1 MKLFVKYGIFLF
13 ASVIALNSYNIKA
26 DESSTTST
34 DTNVSD
40 TTETATHEIII
51 GNNANALSSLK
62 QDEKNGSTEPTITN
76 VEISGGVDP
85 SVTGTDF
92 FKDVEINLEG
102 NNLTDDNFLT
112 EEGLHWSDKTYTE
125 IIQGKEN
132 GIINDPERFGASNTP
147 STPVIAYSTNV
158 GDSGRINYIGKTLS
172 GIELDLL
179 WTVLE
184 SDKDEWASNSGYND
198 NRPKGLGFAGEQSIL
213 GATGNSIVILYNN
226 ASNLALHYQIVKHGT
241 KIEQPVVV
249 SFISTDIDAAQGV
262 QTNLANLV
270 EIIPTESNLV
280 KKDGII
286 YDATPGV
293 VGLNGSKDL
302 PKGGYLGAGF
312 ISNFDYTFYSPA
324 PERVNDSYHYPMA
337 VRYDIFGSSL
347 QANIKSRI
355 SRSIIVQYVDNHGK
369 ELKKTE
375 FYKGFD
381 DESYKVD
388 SISIKDYRLIDVK
401 KFSESWGRTRIQFA
415 YQKEFPVTLKF
426 QDENGKVLSESVKY
440 IALDGQKVTHTP
452 KEISGYRT
460 PERFEVLVNQPLT
473 KVFTYKK
480 IQQPIHQVLIN
491 KNKGK
496 ESQSQIALV
505 GHPLVPPNSASQSYD
520 TNTRVQYHSSK
531 SYVPTPTFSHYGNHL
546 GIEQYNSPGL
556 PIPKTIPKSQEKSQ
570 EKPSKNEKQKDPF
583 LVNTNMTM
591 DEKKDFLTYIKSVG
605 DEARKKYGKD
615 HDKINH
621 TIANAIARVSYE
633 KDKLQSMTNDFGES
647 SKFLTPR
654 VFTLLSDSHKYKS
667 YTIDFPHLAAPI
679 ATSYRSGILKE
690 IVKLFAGLSPY
701 NTRLSTEEILFQNN
715 SLVGDLLTTID
726 KKDFLTD
733 IDAYIL
739 KYHSEFKDMDLDQAI
754 VKYYSTDNLEEKRKD
769 YYYQALEEQSKNTTT
784 DRYMSLLLIGSVASL
799 SGLALIALKELKDIK
814 AFVGRLFEDPLG
826 TFRTDIW
833 EPLKSQTITFI
844 KQPLKFFEK
853 NLTTPIRR
861 NLVRMSN
868 NTIQTVSKIN
878 KNFIK
883 PVANFT
889 INKIA
894 KPVYNSIRTVAKP
907 IIQVVNNTV
916 VKPIGKVVYN
926 NISKPVYNRIVK
938 PVSGFVNRNI
948 IKPVY
953 NKIVKPV
960 YNRVVKP
967 IVRPIYQKVVRPIA
981 KATKRYIVRPVVNTV
996 KRLVVN
1002 PVKRLFGRRRGKRR

>member
-26 DESSTTST
+26 DENVTTST

-40 TTETATHEIII
+40 TKEPATHEIII
-51 GNNANALSSLK
+51 GNNANSLSSLK

-213 GATGNSIVILYNN
+213 GATGNSIVVLYNN

-355 SRSIIVQYVDNHGK
+355 SRSIIVQYVDNYGK

-388 SISIKDYRLIDVK
+388 SIRIKDYRLIDVK

-452 KEISGYRT
+452 KVISGYRT

-496 ESQSQIALV
+496 ESQSQLALV

-546 GIEQYNSPGL
+546 GIEQYNSPGQ
-556 PIPKTIPKSQEKSQ
+556 PIPKTIPKSQ

-621 TIANAIARVSYE
+621 TIANAIARVPYAN
-633 KDKLQSMTNDFGES
+633 DKLQSMTNDFGEAS
-647 SKFLTPR
+647 EFLTSD
-654 VFTLLSDSHKYKS
+654 VDYLLGKSHTDKS

-679 ATSYRSGILKE
+679 ATSYRSGFLKE

-754 VKYYSTDNLEEKRKD
+754 EKYYSTDNLEQKRQE
-769 YYYQALEEQSKNTTT
+769 YYSQALEEQSKNTPT

-799 SGLALIALKELKDIK
+799 SGLALIALKKLKNID
-814 AFVGRLFEDPLG
+814 AV
-826 TFRTDIW
+826 
-833 EPLKSQTITFI
+833 I

-868 NTIQTVSKIN
+868 KTIQTISKIN

-894 KPVYNSIRTVAKP
+894 KPVYNSTRTVAKP
-907 IIQVVNNTV
+907 IVQFVNNTV
-916 VKPIGKVVYN
+916 VKPVGKVVYN

-981 KATKRYIVRPVVNTV
+981 KATKRYIVRPVVNAV
-996 KRLVVN
+996 KRFVVN

>member
-286 YDATPGV
+286 YDTTPGV

-324 PERVNDSYHYPMA
+324 PERVNDSYSYPMA

-452 KEISGYRT
+452 KVISGYRT

-496 ESQSQIALV
+496 ESQSPIALV

-520 TNTRVQYHSSK
+520 TRVQYHSSK

-556 PIPKTIPKSQEKSQ
+556 PIPKTIPKRQEKSQ
-570 EKPSKNEKQKDPF
+570 EKPSKNEKEKDPF
-583 LVNTNMTM
+583 LVNTNMTK

-621 TIANAIARVSYE
+621 TIANAIARVPYAN
-633 KDKLQSMTNDFGES
+633 DKLQSMTNDFGES

-679 ATSYRSGILKE
+679 ATSYRSGFLKE

-754 VKYYSTDNLEEKRKD
+754 EKYYSTDNLEQKRQE
-769 YYYQALEEQSKNTTT
+769 YYSQALEEQSKNTPT

-799 SGLALIALKELKDIK
+799 SGIALIALKKLKNID
-814 AFVGRLFEDPLG
+814 AV
-826 TFRTDIW
+826 
-833 EPLKSQTITFI
+833 I

-853 NLTTPIRR
+853 NLITPIRR

-894 KPVYNSIRTVAKP
+894 KPVYNSIRIVAKP
-907 IIQVVNNTV
+907 IVQFVNNTV
-916 VKPIGKVVYN
+916 VKPVGKVVYN

-996 KRLVVN
+996 KRFVVN

>member
-26 DESSTTST
+26 DESSTPST

-286 YDATPGV
+286 YDTTPGV

-324 PERVNDSYHYPMA
+324 PERVNDSYSYPMA

-388 SISIKDYRLIDVK
+388 SIRIKDYRLIDVK

-452 KEISGYRT
+452 KVISGYRT

-556 PIPKTIPKSQEKSQ
+556 PIPKTIPKSQEK
-570 EKPSKNEKQKDPF
+570 PSKNEKQKDPF
-583 LVNTNMTM
+583 LVNTNMTK

-621 TIANAIARVSYE
+621 TIANAIARVSYG
-633 KDKLQSMTNDFGES
+633 KDKLQSMTNDFGEA
-647 SKFLTPR
+647 SKFLNNQ
-654 VFTLLSDSHKYKS
+654 VSTLLENSHRYES

-679 ATSYRSGILKE
+679 ATSYRSGFLKE

-754 VKYYSTDNLEEKRKD
+754 EKYYSTDNLEQKRQE
-769 YYYQALEEQSKNTTT
+769 YYSQALEEQSKNTPT

-799 SGLALIALKELKDIK
+799 SGIALIALKKLKNID
-814 AFVGRLFEDPLG
+814 AV
-826 TFRTDIW
+826 
-833 EPLKSQTITFI
+833 I

-907 IIQVVNNTV
+907 IVQVVNNTV
-916 VKPIGKVVYN
+916 VKPVGKVVYN

-948 IKPVY
+948 IKPVN

-996 KRLVVN
+996 KRFVVN
-1002 PVKRLFGRRRGKRR
+1002 PVKKLFGRRRGRRR

>member
-40 TTETATHEIII
+40 TKEPATHEIII
-51 GNNANALSSLK
+51 GNNANSLSSLK

-286 YDATPGV
+286 YDTTPGV

-324 PERVNDSYHYPMA
+324 PERVNDSYSYPMA

-388 SISIKDYRLIDVK
+388 SIRIKDYRLIDVK

-452 KEISGYRT
+452 KVISGYRT

-496 ESQSQIALV
+496 ESQSQLALV

-546 GIEQYNSPGL
+546 GIEQYNSPGI
-556 PIPKTIPKSQEKSQ
+556 PIPKTTPKSQEKSQ

-583 LVNTNMTM
+583 LVNTNMTK

-621 TIANAIARVSYE
+621 TIANAIARVPYAD
-633 KDKLQSMTNDFGES
+633 DKLQSMTNDFGEAS
-647 SKFLTPR
+647 NGLSKE
-654 VFTLLSDSHKYKS
+654 VIDLLSRLHKNENYP
-667 YTIDFPHLAAPI
+667 IDFPHLAAPI
-679 ATSYRSGILKE
+679 ATSYRSGFLKE

-754 VKYYSTDNLEEKRKD
+754 EKYYNTDNLEQKRQE
-769 YYYQALEEQSKNTTT
+769 YYSQALEEQSKNIPT
-784 DRYMSLLLIGSVASL
+784 DSYKSLLLIGSIASL
-799 SGLALIALKELKDIK
+799 SGIALIALRKLKK
-814 AFVGRLFEDPLG
+814 
-826 TFRTDIW
+826 W
-833 EPLKSQTITFI
+833 EPLKSQAITFI

-853 NLTTPIRR
+853 NLTAPIRR
-861 NLVRMSN
+861 NLVRLSN

-894 KPVYNSIRTVAKP
+894 KPVYNSIRTVTKP
-907 IIQVVNNTV
+907 IVQFVNNTV
-916 VKPIGKVVYN
+916 VKPVGKVVYN

-960 YNRVVKP
+960 YNRVVRP

-996 KRLVVN
+996 KRFVVN
-1002 PVKRLFGRRRGKRR
+1002 PVKKLFGRRRGRRR

>member
-1 MKLFVKYGIFLF
+1 M
-13 ASVIALNSYNIKA
+13 
-26 DESSTTST
+26 
-34 DTNVSD
+34 
-40 TTETATHEIII
+40 
-51 GNNANALSSLK
+51 
-62 QDEKNGSTEPTITN
+62 
-76 VEISGGVDP
+76 
-85 SVTGTDF
+85 
-92 FKDVEINLEG
+92 
-102 NNLTDDNFLT
+102 
-112 EEGLHWSDKTYTE
+112 
-125 IIQGKEN
+125 
-132 GIINDPERFGASNTP
+132 
-147 STPVIAYSTNV
+147 
-158 GDSGRINYIGKTLS
+158 
-172 GIELDLL
+172 
-179 WTVLE
+179 
-184 SDKDEWASNSGYND
+184 
-198 NRPKGLGFAGEQSIL
+198 

-286 YDATPGV
+286 YDTTPGV

-324 PERVNDSYHYPMA
+324 PERINDSYHYPMA

-388 SISIKDYRLIDVK
+388 SIRIKDYRLIDVK

-452 KEISGYRT
+452 KVISGYRT

-473 KVFTYKK
+473 KIFTYKK

-496 ESQSQIALV
+496 EPQSHIALV
-505 GHPLVPPNSASQSYD
+505 GHTLVPPNSSSQSYD
-520 TNTRVQYHSSK
+520 TRVQYHSSK

-556 PIPKTIPKSQEKSQ
+556 PIPKTIPKSQKKSQ

-621 TIANAIARVSYE
+621 TIANAIARVPYAN
-633 KDKLQSMTNDFGES
+633 DKLQSMTNDFGEAS
-647 SKFLTPR
+647 EFLTSD
-654 VFTLLSDSHKYKS
+654 VDYLLGKSHTDKS

-679 ATSYRSGILKE
+679 ATSYRSGFLKE

-754 VKYYSTDNLEEKRKD
+754 EKYYSTDNLEQKRQE
-769 YYYQALEEQSKNTTT
+769 YYSQALEEQSKNTPT

-799 SGLALIALKELKDIK
+799 SGIALIALKKLKNID
-814 AFVGRLFEDPLG
+814 AV
-826 TFRTDIW
+826 
-833 EPLKSQTITFI
+833 I

-868 NTIQTVSKIN
+868 DTIQTVSKIN

-894 KPVYNSIRTVAKP
+894 KPVYNSTRTVAKP
-907 IIQVVNNTV
+907 IVQFVNNTV
-916 VKPIGKVVYN
+916 VKPVGKVVYN

-981 KATKRYIVRPVVNTV
+981 KATKRYIARPVVNAV
-996 KRLVVN
+996 KRFVVN

>member
-1 MKLFVKYGIFLF
+1 VKLFVKYGIFLF

-40 TTETATHEIII
+40 TTETATHEVII

-286 YDATPGV
+286 YDTTPGV

-388 SISIKDYRLIDVK
+388 SIRIKDYRLIDVK

-452 KEISGYRT
+452 KVISGYRT

-496 ESQSQIALV
+496 ESQSQLALV

-556 PIPKTIPKSQEKSQ
+556 PIPKTIPKRQEKSQ
-570 EKPSKNEKQKDPF
+570 EKPSKNEKEKDPF
-583 LVNTNMTM
+583 LVNTNMTK

-621 TIANAIARVSYE
+621 TIANAIARVSYAD
-633 KDKLQSMTNDFGES
+633 DKLQSMTNDFGEA
-647 SKFLTPR
+647 SKFLNNQVTS
-654 VFTLLSDSHKYKS
+654 LLKNSHEYKS

-679 ATSYRSGILKE
+679 ATSYRSGFLKE

-754 VKYYSTDNLEEKRKD
+754 EKYYSTDNLEQKRQE
-769 YYYQALEEQSKNTTT
+769 YYSQALEEQSKNTST

-799 SGLALIALKELKDIK
+799 SGIALIALKKLKNID
-814 AFVGRLFEDPLG
+814 AV
-826 TFRTDIW
+826 
-833 EPLKSQTITFI
+833 I

-907 IIQVVNNTV
+907 IVQFVNNTV
-916 VKPIGKVVYN
+916 VKPVGKVVYN

-948 IKPVY
+948 IKPVN

-996 KRLVVN
+996 KRFVVN
-1002 PVKRLFGRRRGKRR
+1002 PVKKLFGRRRGRRR

>member
-1 MKLFVKYGIFLF
+1 M
-13 ASVIALNSYNIKA
+13 
-26 DESSTTST
+26 
-34 DTNVSD
+34 
-40 TTETATHEIII
+40 
-51 GNNANALSSLK
+51 
-62 QDEKNGSTEPTITN
+62 
-76 VEISGGVDP
+76 
-85 SVTGTDF
+85 
-92 FKDVEINLEG
+92 
-102 NNLTDDNFLT
+102 
-112 EEGLHWSDKTYTE
+112 
-125 IIQGKEN
+125 
-132 GIINDPERFGASNTP
+132 
-147 STPVIAYSTNV
+147 
-158 GDSGRINYIGKTLS
+158 
-172 GIELDLL
+172 
-179 WTVLE
+179 
-184 SDKDEWASNSGYND
+184 
-198 NRPKGLGFAGEQSIL
+198 
-213 GATGNSIVILYNN
+213 
-226 ASNLALHYQIVKHGT
+226 
-241 KIEQPVVV
+241 
-249 SFISTDIDAAQGV
+249 
-262 QTNLANLV
+262 
-270 EIIPTESNLV
+270 
-280 KKDGII
+280 
-286 YDATPGV
+286 
-293 VGLNGSKDL
+293 
-302 PKGGYLGAGF
+302 
-312 ISNFDYTFYSPA
+312 TF
-324 PERVNDSYHYPMA
+324 PMA

-388 SISIKDYRLIDVK
+388 SIRIKDYRLIDVK

-556 PIPKTIPKSQEKSQ
+556 PIPKTIPKRQ
-570 EKPSKNEKQKDPF
+570 EKPSKNEKDKDPF
-583 LVNTNMTM
+583 LVNTNMSI

-605 DEARKKYGKD
+605 DEARKKYGND

-621 TIANAIARVSYE
+621 TIANAIARVSYG

-647 SKFLTPR
+647 SKFLNNQ
-654 VFTLLSDSHKYKS
+654 VAGLLERSHKYKS

-679 ATSYRSGILKE
+679 ATSYRSGFLKE

-701 NTRLSTEEILFQNN
+701 NKSGLSTEEILFQNN

-739 KYHSEFKDMDLDQAI
+739 RYHSDFKDMDLDQAI
-754 VKYYSTDNLEEKRKD
+754 EKYYSTDNLEQKRQE
-769 YYYQALEEQSKNTTT
+769 YYSQALEEQSKNTTT

-814 AFVGRLFEDPLG
+814 AFVGRLFKDPLG
-826 TFRTDIW
+826 TFRTDIR

-853 NLTTPIRR
+853 NLTAPIRR
-861 NLVRMSN
+861 NLVRLSN
-868 NTIQTVSKIN
+868 DTIQTVSKIN

-889 INKIA
+889 INKIV

-907 IIQVVNNTV
+907 IVQVVNNTV
-916 VKPIGKVVYN
+916 VKPVGKVVYN

-938 PVSGFVNRNI
+938 PVSGFVNRKV

-953 NKIVKPV
+953 NNIVKPV

-981 KATKRYIVRPVVNTV
+981 KAAKRYIVRPVVNTV
-996 KRLVVN
+996 KRFVVN

>member
-286 YDATPGV
+286 YDTTPGV

-324 PERVNDSYHYPMA
+324 PERVNDSYSYPMA

-452 KEISGYRT
+452 KVISGYRT

-496 ESQSQIALV
+496 ESQSPIALV

-520 TNTRVQYHSSK
+520 TRVQYHSSK

-556 PIPKTIPKSQEKSQ
+556 PIPKTIPKRQEKSQ
-570 EKPSKNEKQKDPF
+570 EKPSKNEKEKDPF
-583 LVNTNMTM
+583 LVNTNMTK

-621 TIANAIARVSYE
+621 TIANAIARVPYAN
-633 KDKLQSMTNDFGES
+633 DKLQSMTNDFGES

-679 ATSYRSGILKE
+679 ATSYRSGFLKE

-754 VKYYSTDNLEEKRKD
+754 EKYYSTDNLEQKRQE
-769 YYYQALEEQSKNTTT
+769 YYSQALEEQSKNTPT

-799 SGLALIALKELKDIK
+799 SGIALIALKKLKNID
-814 AFVGRLFEDPLG
+814 AV
-826 TFRTDIW
+826 
-833 EPLKSQTITFI
+833 I

-907 IIQVVNNTV
+907 IVQFVNNTV
-916 VKPIGKVVYN
+916 
-926 NISKPVYNRIVK
+926 
-938 PVSGFVNRNI
+938 
-948 IKPVY
+948 
-953 NKIVKPV
+953 VKPV

-996 KRLVVN
+996 KRFVVN

>member
-26 DESSTTST
+26 DENVTTST

-40 TTETATHEIII
+40 TKEPATHEIII
-51 GNNANALSSLK
+51 GNNANSLSSLK

-324 PERVNDSYHYPMA
+324 PERVNDSYSYPMA

-583 LVNTNMTM
+583 LVNTNMTK

-605 DEARKKYGKD
+605 DEARKKYGND

-621 TIANAIARVSYE
+621 TIANAIARVPYAN
-633 KDKLQSMTNDFGES
+633 DKLQSMTNDFGEA
-647 SKFLTPR
+647 SKFLTSD
-654 VFTLLSDSHKYKS
+654 VDYLLGKSHTDKS

-679 ATSYRSGILKE
+679 ATSYRSGFLKE

-754 VKYYSTDNLEEKRKD
+754 EKYYSTDNLEQKRQE
-769 YYYQALEEQSKNTTT
+769 YYSQALEEQSKNTPT

-799 SGLALIALKELKDIK
+799 SGIALIALKKLKNID
-814 AFVGRLFEDPLG
+814 AV
-826 TFRTDIW
+826 
-833 EPLKSQTITFI
+833 I

-868 NTIQTVSKIN
+868 NTIQTISKVN

-907 IIQVVNNTV
+907 IVQVVNNTV
-916 VKPIGKVVYN
+916 VKPVGKVVYN

-960 YNRVVKP
+960 YNRVVRP

-996 KRLVVN
+996 KRFVVN

>member
-556 PIPKTIPKSQEKSQ
+556 PIPKTIPKRQEKSQ
-570 EKPSKNEKQKDPF
+570 EKPSKNEKDKDPF
-583 LVNTNMTM
+583 LVNTNMSI

-621 TIANAIARVSYE
+621 TIANAIARVSYAD
-633 KDKLQSMTNDFGES
+633 DKLQSMTNDFGEA
-647 SKFLTPR
+647 SKFLNNQVTS
-654 VFTLLSDSHKYKS
+654 LLKNSHEYKS

-679 ATSYRSGILKE
+679 ATSYRSGFLKE
-690 IVKLFAGLSPY
+690 IVKFFAGLSPY
-701 NTRLSTEEILFQNN
+701 NKYGLSSKDILFQNN
-715 SLVGDLLTTID
+715 SLVGDILTTID
-726 KKDFLTD
+726 KKDLLTD

-739 KYHSEFKDMDLDQAI
+739 KHHSEFKDMDLDQAI
-754 VKYYSTDNLEEKRKD
+754 EKYYSTDNLEQKRKE
-769 YYYQALEEQSKNTTT
+769 YYYQALEEQSKNTPT
-784 DRYMSLLLIGSVASL
+784 DRYTGLLLIGSVASL
-799 SGLALIALKELKDIK
+799 SGLALIALKELKDIE
-814 AFVGRLFEDPLG
+814 AFVGRLFKDPLG
-826 TFRTDIW
+826 TFRTDLW
-833 EPLKSQTITFI
+833 EPLKSQAITFI

-853 NLTTPIRR
+853 NLTAPIRK
-861 NLVRMSN
+861 NLVRLSS

-878 KNFIK
+878 KNVIK

-907 IIQVVNNTV
+907 IVQVVNNTV
-916 VKPIGKVVYN
+916 
-926 NISKPVYNRIVK
+926 
-938 PVSGFVNRNI
+938 
-948 IKPVY
+948 
-953 NKIVKPV
+953 VKPV

-967 IVRPIYQKVVRPIA
+967 IVRPIYQKVVRPIVR
-981 KATKRYIVRPVVNTV
+981 ATKRYIVKPVVNTV
-996 KRLVVN
+996 KRFVVN
-1002 PVKRLFGRRRGKRR
+1002 PVKKLFGRRKGKRR

>member
-1 MKLFVKYGIFLF
+1 M
-13 ASVIALNSYNIKA
+13 NSYNIKA

-40 TTETATHEIII
+40 TKEPATHEIII
-51 GNNANALSSLK
+51 GNNANSLSSLK
-62 QDEKNGSTEPTITN
+62 EDEKNGSTEPTITN

-324 PERVNDSYHYPMA
+324 PERVNDSYSYPMA

-388 SISIKDYRLIDVK
+388 SIRIKDYRLIDVK

-452 KEISGYRT
+452 KVISGYRT

-556 PIPKTIPKSQEKSQ
+556 PIPKTIPKSQEK
-570 EKPSKNEKQKDPF
+570 PSKNEKQKDPF
-583 LVNTNMTM
+583 LVNTNMTK

-621 TIANAIARVSYE
+621 TIANAIARVPYAN
-633 KDKLQSMTNDFGES
+633 DKLQSMTNDFGEAS
-647 SKFLTPR
+647 NSLSREVSK
-654 VFTLLSDSHKYKS
+654 LLSRLHENENYP
-667 YTIDFPHLAAPI
+667 IDFPHLAAPI
-679 ATSYRSGILKE
+679 ATSYRSGFFKE
-690 IVKLFAGLSPY
+690 MVKLFAGLSPY
-701 NTRLSTEEILFQNN
+701 NTRLSSEEILFQNN
-715 SLVGDLLTTID
+715 SLMGDLLTTID

-754 VKYYSTDNLEEKRKD
+754 EKYYSTDNLEQKRQE
-769 YYYQALEEQSKNTTT
+769 YYSQALEEQSKNIPT
-784 DRYMSLLLIGSVASL
+784 DRYKSLLLIGSIASL
-799 SGLALIALKELKDIK
+799 SGLALIALRKLKN
-814 AFVGRLFEDPLG
+814 
-826 TFRTDIW
+826 W
-833 EPLKSQTITFI
+833 EPLKSQAITFI

-853 NLTTPIRR
+853 NLTAPIRR
-861 NLVRMSN
+861 NLVRLSN

-894 KPVYNSIRTVAKP
+894 KPVYNSIRTVTKP
-907 IIQVVNNTV
+907 IVQFVNNKV
-916 VKPIGKVVYN
+916 VKPVGKVVYN

-960 YNRVVKP
+960 YNRVVRP

-981 KATKRYIVRPVVNTV
+981 KATKRYIARPVVNTV
-996 KRLVVN
+996 KRFVVN

>member
-40 TTETATHEIII
+40 TTETATHEVII

-388 SISIKDYRLIDVK
+388 SIRIKDYRLIDVK
-401 KFSESWGRTRIQFA
+401 KFSESWG
-415 YQKEFPVTLKF
+415 
-426 QDENGKVLSESVKY
+426 
-440 IALDGQKVTHTP
+440 
-452 KEISGYRT
+452 
-460 PERFEVLVNQPLT
+460 
-473 KVFTYKK
+473 
-480 IQQPIHQVLIN
+480 
-491 KNKGK
+491 
-496 ESQSQIALV
+496 
-505 GHPLVPPNSASQSYD
+505 
-520 TNTRVQYHSSK
+520 
-531 SYVPTPTFSHYGNHL
+531 
-546 GIEQYNSPGL
+546 
-556 PIPKTIPKSQEKSQ
+556 
-570 EKPSKNEKQKDPF
+570 
-583 LVNTNMTM
+583 
-591 DEKKDFLTYIKSVG
+591 
-605 DEARKKYGKD
+605 
-615 HDKINH
+615 
-621 TIANAIARVSYE
+621 
-633 KDKLQSMTNDFGES
+633 
-647 SKFLTPR
+647 
-654 VFTLLSDSHKYKS
+654 
-667 YTIDFPHLAAPI
+667 
-679 ATSYRSGILKE
+679 
-690 IVKLFAGLSPY
+690 
-701 NTRLSTEEILFQNN
+701 
-715 SLVGDLLTTID
+715 
-726 KKDFLTD
+726 
-733 IDAYIL
+733 
-739 KYHSEFKDMDLDQAI
+739 
-754 VKYYSTDNLEEKRKD
+754 
-769 YYYQALEEQSKNTTT
+769 
-784 DRYMSLLLIGSVASL
+784 
-799 SGLALIALKELKDIK
+799 
-814 AFVGRLFEDPLG
+814 
-826 TFRTDIW
+826 
-833 EPLKSQTITFI
+833 
-844 KQPLKFFEK
+844 
-853 NLTTPIRR
+853 
-861 NLVRMSN
+861 
-868 NTIQTVSKIN
+868 
-878 KNFIK
+878 
-883 PVANFT
+883 
-889 INKIA
+889 
-894 KPVYNSIRTVAKP
+894 
-907 IIQVVNNTV
+907 
-916 VKPIGKVVYN
+916 
-926 NISKPVYNRIVK
+926 
-938 PVSGFVNRNI
+938 
-948 IKPVY
+948 
-953 NKIVKPV
+953 
-960 YNRVVKP
+960 
-967 IVRPIYQKVVRPIA
+967 
-981 KATKRYIVRPVVNTV
+981 
-996 KRLVVN
+996 
-1002 PVKRLFGRRRGKRR
+1002 

>member
-1 MKLFVKYGIFLF
+1 M
-13 ASVIALNSYNIKA
+13 
-26 DESSTTST
+26 
-34 DTNVSD
+34 
-40 TTETATHEIII
+40 
-51 GNNANALSSLK
+51 
-62 QDEKNGSTEPTITN
+62 
-76 VEISGGVDP
+76 
-85 SVTGTDF
+85 
-92 FKDVEINLEG
+92 
-102 NNLTDDNFLT
+102 
-112 EEGLHWSDKTYTE
+112 
-125 IIQGKEN
+125 
-132 GIINDPERFGASNTP
+132 
-147 STPVIAYSTNV
+147 
-158 GDSGRINYIGKTLS
+158 
-172 GIELDLL
+172 
-179 WTVLE
+179 
-184 SDKDEWASNSGYND
+184 
-198 NRPKGLGFAGEQSIL
+198 
-213 GATGNSIVILYNN
+213 
-226 ASNLALHYQIVKHGT
+226 
-241 KIEQPVVV
+241 
-249 SFISTDIDAAQGV
+249 
-262 QTNLANLV
+262 V

-286 YDATPGV
+286 YDTTPGV

-324 PERVNDSYHYPMA
+324 PERVNDSYSYPMA

-347 QANIKSRI
+347 QANIKSCI

-388 SISIKDYRLIDVK
+388 SIRIKDYRLIDVK

-505 GHPLVPPNSASQSYD
+505 GHPLVPPDSASQSYD

-556 PIPKTIPKSQEKSQ
+556 PIPKTIPKRQ
-570 EKPSKNEKQKDPF
+570 EKPSKNEKDKDPF
-583 LVNTNMTM
+583 LVNTNMSI

-605 DEARKKYGKD
+605 DEARKKYGND

-621 TIANAIARVSYE
+621 TIANAIARVSYG
-633 KDKLQSMTNDFGES
+633 KDKLQSMTNDFGEA
-647 SKFLTPR
+647 SKFLNNQ
-654 VFTLLSDSHKYKS
+654 VAGLLERSHKYKS

-679 ATSYRSGILKE
+679 ATSYRSGFLKE

-701 NTRLSTEEILFQNN
+701 NKSGLSTEEILFQNN

-739 KYHSEFKDMDLDQAI
+739 RYHSDFKDMDLDQAI
-754 VKYYSTDNLEEKRKD
+754 EKYYSTDNLEQKRQE
-769 YYYQALEEQSKNTTT
+769 YYSQALEEQSKNTTT

-814 AFVGRLFEDPLG
+814 AFVGRLFKDPLG
-826 TFRTDIW
+826 TFRTDIR

-853 NLTTPIRR
+853 NLTAPIRR
-861 NLVRMSN
+861 NLVRLSN
-868 NTIQTVSKIN
+868 DTIQTVSKIN

-889 INKIA
+889 INKIV

-907 IIQVVNNTV
+907 IVQVVNNTV
-916 VKPIGKVVYN
+916 VKPVGKVVYN

-938 PVSGFVNRNI
+938 PVSGFVNRKV

-953 NKIVKPV
+953 NNIVKPV

-981 KATKRYIVRPVVNTV
+981 KAAKRYIVRPVVNTV
-996 KRLVVN
+996 KRFVVN

>member
-40 TTETATHEIII
+40 TKEPATHEIII
-51 GNNANALSSLK
+51 GNNANSLSSLK

-147 STPVIAYSTNV
+147 STPVMAYSTNV

-198 NRPKGLGFAGEQSIL
+198 NRPKGLGFSGEQSIL

-286 YDATPGV
+286 YDTTPGV

-324 PERVNDSYHYPMA
+324 PERVNDSYSYPMA

-388 SISIKDYRLIDVK
+388 SIRIKDYRLIDVK

-452 KEISGYRT
+452 KVISGYRT

-505 GHPLVPPNSASQSYD
+505 GHPLVPPNSASQSYG

-570 EKPSKNEKQKDPF
+570 EKPSNNEKQKDPF
-583 LVNTNMTM
+583 LVNTNMTK

-621 TIANAIARVSYE
+621 TIANAIARVPYAN
-633 KDKLQSMTNDFGES
+633 DKLQSMTNDFGEAS
-647 SKFLTPR
+647 EFLTSD
-654 VFTLLSDSHKYKS
+654 VDYLLGKSHTDKS

-679 ATSYRSGILKE
+679 ATSYRSGFLKE

-754 VKYYSTDNLEEKRKD
+754 EKYYSTDNLEQKRQE
-769 YYYQALEEQSKNTTT
+769 YYSQALEEQSKNTPT

-799 SGLALIALKELKDIK
+799 SGIALIALKKLKNID
-814 AFVGRLFEDPLG
+814 AV
-826 TFRTDIW
+826 
-833 EPLKSQTITFI
+833 I

-868 NTIQTVSKIN
+868 DTIQTVSKIN

-894 KPVYNSIRTVAKP
+894 KPVYNSTRTVAKP
-907 IIQVVNNTV
+907 IVQFVNNTV
-916 VKPIGKVVYN
+916 VKPVGKVVYN

-981 KATKRYIVRPVVNTV
+981 KATKRYIARPVVNAV
-996 KRLVVN
+996 KRFVVN

>member
-1 MKLFVKYGIFLF
+1 M
-13 ASVIALNSYNIKA
+13 
-26 DESSTTST
+26 
-34 DTNVSD
+34 
-40 TTETATHEIII
+40 
-51 GNNANALSSLK
+51 
-62 QDEKNGSTEPTITN
+62 
-76 VEISGGVDP
+76 
-85 SVTGTDF
+85 
-92 FKDVEINLEG
+92 
-102 NNLTDDNFLT
+102 
-112 EEGLHWSDKTYTE
+112 
-125 IIQGKEN
+125 
-132 GIINDPERFGASNTP
+132 
-147 STPVIAYSTNV
+147 
-158 GDSGRINYIGKTLS
+158 
-172 GIELDLL
+172 
-179 WTVLE
+179 
-184 SDKDEWASNSGYND
+184 
-198 NRPKGLGFAGEQSIL
+198 
-213 GATGNSIVILYNN
+213 
-226 ASNLALHYQIVKHGT
+226 
-241 KIEQPVVV
+241 
-249 SFISTDIDAAQGV
+249 
-262 QTNLANLV
+262 
-270 EIIPTESNLV
+270 
-280 KKDGII
+280 
-286 YDATPGV
+286 
-293 VGLNGSKDL
+293 
-302 PKGGYLGAGF
+302 
-312 ISNFDYTFYSPA
+312 
-324 PERVNDSYHYPMA
+324 
-337 VRYDIFGSSL
+337 
-347 QANIKSRI
+347 
-355 SRSIIVQYVDNHGK
+355 
-369 ELKKTE
+369 
-375 FYKGFD
+375 
-381 DESYKVD
+381 
-388 SISIKDYRLIDVK
+388 
-401 KFSESWGRTRIQFA
+401 
-415 YQKEFPVTLKF
+415 
-426 QDENGKVLSESVKY
+426 
-440 IALDGQKVTHTP
+440 THTP
-452 KEISGYRT
+452 KVISGYRT

-505 GHPLVPPNSASQSYD
+505 GHPLVPPNSASQSYG

-570 EKPSKNEKQKDPF
+570 EKPSNNEKQKDPF
-583 LVNTNMTM
+583 LVNTNMTK

-621 TIANAIARVSYE
+621 TIANAIARVPYA
-633 KDKLQSMTNDFGES
+633 KDKLQSMTNDFGEAS
-647 SKFLTPR
+647 EFLTSD
-654 VFTLLSDSHKYKS
+654 VDYLLGKSHTDKS

-679 ATSYRSGILKE
+679 ATSYRSGFLKE

-739 KYHSEFKDMDLDQAI
+739 RYHSEFKDMDLDQAI
-754 VKYYSTDNLEEKRKD
+754 EKYYSTDNLEQKRQE
-769 YYYQALEEQSKNTTT
+769 YYSQALEEQSKNTPT

-799 SGLALIALKELKDIK
+799 SGLALIALKKLKDIN
-814 AFVGRLFEDPLG
+814 AFVERLFKNPLG

-833 EPLKSQTITFI
+833 EPLKSRAITFI

-868 NTIQTVSKIN
+868 KTIQTVSKIN

-894 KPVYNSIRTVAKP
+894 KPVYNSTRTVAKP
-907 IIQVVNNTV
+907 IVQFVNNTV
-916 VKPIGKVVYN
+916 VKPVGKVVYN

-981 KATKRYIVRPVVNTV
+981 KATKRYIARPVVNAV
-996 KRLVVN
+996 KRFVVN

>member
-1 MKLFVKYGIFLF
+1 M
-13 ASVIALNSYNIKA
+13 
-26 DESSTTST
+26 
-34 DTNVSD
+34 
-40 TTETATHEIII
+40 
-51 GNNANALSSLK
+51 
-62 QDEKNGSTEPTITN
+62 
-76 VEISGGVDP
+76 
-85 SVTGTDF
+85 
-92 FKDVEINLEG
+92 
-102 NNLTDDNFLT
+102 
-112 EEGLHWSDKTYTE
+112 
-125 IIQGKEN
+125 
-132 GIINDPERFGASNTP
+132 
-147 STPVIAYSTNV
+147 
-158 GDSGRINYIGKTLS
+158 
-172 GIELDLL
+172 
-179 WTVLE
+179 
-184 SDKDEWASNSGYND
+184 
-198 NRPKGLGFAGEQSIL
+198 

-324 PERVNDSYHYPMA
+324 PERVNDSYSYPMA

-388 SISIKDYRLIDVK
+388 SIRIKDYRLIDVK

-452 KEISGYRT
+452 KVISGYRT

-496 ESQSQIALV
+496 ESQSQLALV

-531 SYVPTPTFSHYGNHL
+531 SYVPTPTFSNYGNPL

-556 PIPKTIPKSQEKSQ
+556 PIPKTIPKRQEKSQ
-570 EKPSKNEKQKDPF
+570 EKPSKNEKEKDPF
-583 LVNTNMTM
+583 LVNTNMTK

-621 TIANAIARVSYE
+621 TIANAIARVSYAD
-633 KDKLQSMTNDFGES
+633 DKLQSMTNDFGEA
-647 SKFLTPR
+647 SKFLNNQVTS
-654 VFTLLSDSHKYKS
+654 LLKNSHEYKS

-679 ATSYRSGILKE
+679 ATSYRSGFLKE

-715 SLVGDLLTTID
+715 SLVGDILTTID
-726 KKDFLTD
+726 KKDLLTD

-739 KYHSEFKDMDLDQAI
+739 KHHSEFKDMDLDQAI
-754 VKYYSTDNLEEKRKD
+754 EKYYSTDNLEQKRQE
-769 YYYQALEEQSKNTTT
+769 YYSQALEEQSKNTPT

-799 SGLALIALKELKDIK
+799 SGLALIALKELKDIE
-814 AFVGRLFEDPLG
+814 AFVGRLFKDPLG
-826 TFRTDIW
+826 TFRTDLW
-833 EPLKSQTITFI
+833 EPLKSQAITFI

-853 NLTTPIRR
+853 NLTAPIRK
-861 NLVRMSN
+861 NLVRLSS
-868 NTIQTVSKIN
+868 NTIQTISKVN

-907 IIQVVNNTV
+907 IVQVVNNTV
-916 VKPIGKVVYN
+916 VKPVGKVVYN

-938 PVSGFVNRNI
+938 PVSGFVNRKV

-953 NKIVKPV
+953 NNIVKPV

-981 KATKRYIVRPVVNTV
+981 RATKRYIVKPVVNTV
-996 KRLVVN
+996 KRFVVN
-1002 PVKRLFGRRRGKRR
+1002 PVKKLFGRRKGKRR

>member
-1 MKLFVKYGIFLF
+1 M
-13 ASVIALNSYNIKA
+13 
-26 DESSTTST
+26 
-34 DTNVSD
+34 
-40 TTETATHEIII
+40 
-51 GNNANALSSLK
+51 
-62 QDEKNGSTEPTITN
+62 
-76 VEISGGVDP
+76 
-85 SVTGTDF
+85 
-92 FKDVEINLEG
+92 
-102 NNLTDDNFLT
+102 
-112 EEGLHWSDKTYTE
+112 
-125 IIQGKEN
+125 
-132 GIINDPERFGASNTP
+132 
-147 STPVIAYSTNV
+147 
-158 GDSGRINYIGKTLS
+158 
-172 GIELDLL
+172 
-179 WTVLE
+179 
-184 SDKDEWASNSGYND
+184 
-198 NRPKGLGFAGEQSIL
+198 
-213 GATGNSIVILYNN
+213 
-226 ASNLALHYQIVKHGT
+226 
-241 KIEQPVVV
+241 
-249 SFISTDIDAAQGV
+249 
-262 QTNLANLV
+262 
-270 EIIPTESNLV
+270 
-280 KKDGII
+280 
-286 YDATPGV
+286 
-293 VGLNGSKDL
+293 
-302 PKGGYLGAGF
+302 
-312 ISNFDYTFYSPA
+312 
-324 PERVNDSYHYPMA
+324 
-337 VRYDIFGSSL
+337 
-347 QANIKSRI
+347 
-355 SRSIIVQYVDNHGK
+355 
-369 ELKKTE
+369 
-375 FYKGFD
+375 
-381 DESYKVD
+381 
-388 SISIKDYRLIDVK
+388 
-401 KFSESWGRTRIQFA
+401 
-415 YQKEFPVTLKF
+415 
-426 QDENGKVLSESVKY
+426 
-440 IALDGQKVTHTP
+440 THTP

-496 ESQSQIALV
+496 ESQSQLALV

-556 PIPKTIPKSQEKSQ
+556 PIPKTIPKSQEK
-570 EKPSKNEKQKDPF
+570 PSKNEKEKDPF

-591 DEKKDFLTYIKSVG
+591 DQKKDFLTYIKSVG
-605 DEARKKYGKD
+605 DEARKKYGND

-633 KDKLQSMTNDFGES
+633 KDKLQSMTNDFGEA
-647 SKFLTPR
+647 SKFLTPH
-654 VFTLLSDSHKYKS
+654 VYDLLRKTHMKKS

-679 ATSYRSGILKE
+679 ATSYRSGFFKE
-690 IVKLFAGLSPY
+690 MVKLFAGLSPY
-701 NTRLSTEEILFQNN
+701 NKSGLSSEEILFQNN

-739 KYHSEFKDMDLDQAI
+739 RYHSEFKDMDLDQAI
-754 VKYYSTDNLEEKRKD
+754 EKYYSTDNLEQKRQE
-769 YYYQALEEQSKNTTT
+769 YYYQALEEQSKNTPT

-799 SGLALIALKELKDIK
+799 SGLALIVLKELKDIK
-814 AFVGRLFEDPLG
+814 AFVERLFKNPLG

-833 EPLKSQTITFI
+833 EPLKSQAINFI

-853 NLTTPIRR
+853 NLTAPIRR
-861 NLVRMSN
+861 NLVRLSN

-907 IIQVVNNTV
+907 IVQVVNNTV

-926 NISKPVYNRIVK
+926 NIIKPVYNRIVK

>member
-26 DESSTTST
+26 DENVTTST

-40 TTETATHEIII
+40 TKEPATHEIII
-51 GNNANALSSLK
+51 GNNANSLSSLK

-324 PERVNDSYHYPMA
+324 PERVNDSYSYPMA

-388 SISIKDYRLIDVK
+388 SIRIKDYRLIDVK

-426 QDENGKVLSESVKY
+426 QDENGKILSESVKY

-452 KEISGYRT
+452 KVISGYRT

-556 PIPKTIPKSQEKSQ
+556 PIPKTIPKSQEK
-570 EKPSKNEKQKDPF
+570 PSKNEKQKDPF
-583 LVNTNMTM
+583 LVNTNMTK

-621 TIANAIARVSYE
+621 TIANAIARVSYG
-633 KDKLQSMTNDFGES
+633 KDKLQSMTNDFGEA
-647 SKFLTPR
+647 SKFLNNQ
-654 VFTLLSDSHKYKS
+654 VSTLLENSHRYES

-679 ATSYRSGILKE
+679 ATSYRSGFLKE

-739 KYHSEFKDMDLDQAI
+739 RYHSEFKDMDLDQAI
-754 VKYYSTDNLEEKRKD
+754 EKYYSTDNLEQKRQE
-769 YYYQALEEQSKNTTT
+769 YYSQALEEQSKNTPT

-799 SGLALIALKELKDIK
+799 SGLALIALKKLKDIN
-814 AFVGRLFEDPLG
+814 AFVERLFKNPLG

-833 EPLKSQTITFI
+833 EPLKSRAITFI

-868 NTIQTVSKIN
+868 KTIQTVSKIN

-894 KPVYNSIRTVAKP
+894 KPVYNSTRTVAK
-907 IIQVVNNTV
+907 
-916 VKPIGKVVYN
+916 
-926 NISKPVYNRIVK
+926 
-938 PVSGFVNRNI
+938 
-948 IKPVY
+948 
-953 NKIVKPV
+953 
-960 YNRVVKP
+960 
-967 IVRPIYQKVVRPIA
+967 PIA

-996 KRLVVN
+996 KRFVVN
-1002 PVKRLFGRRRGKRR
+1002 PVKKLFGRRRGRRR

>member
-286 YDATPGV
+286 YDTTPGV

-324 PERVNDSYHYPMA
+324 PERVNDSYSYPMA

-452 KEISGYRT
+452 KVISGYRT

-496 ESQSQIALV
+496 ESQSPIALV

-520 TNTRVQYHSSK
+520 TRVQYHSSK

-556 PIPKTIPKSQEKSQ
+556 PIPKTIPKRQEKSQ
-570 EKPSKNEKQKDPF
+570 EKPSKNEKEKDPF
-583 LVNTNMTM
+583 LVNTNMTK

-621 TIANAIARVSYE
+621 TIANAIARVPYAN
-633 KDKLQSMTNDFGES
+633 DKLQSMTNDFGES

-679 ATSYRSGILKE
+679 ATSYRSGFLKE

-754 VKYYSTDNLEEKRKD
+754 EKYYSTDNLEQKRQE
-769 YYYQALEEQSKNTTT
+769 YYSQALEEQSKNTPT

-799 SGLALIALKELKDIK
+799 SGIALIALKKLKNID
-814 AFVGRLFEDPLG
+814 AV
-826 TFRTDIW
+826 
-833 EPLKSQTITFI
+833 I

-868 NTIQTVSKIN
+868 NTIQTISEIN

-907 IIQVVNNTV
+907 IVQFVNNTV
-916 VKPIGKVVYN
+916 VKPVGKVVYN

-981 KATKRYIVRPVVNTV
+981 KATKRYIARPVVNTV
-996 KRLVVN
+996 KRFVVN

>member
-1 MKLFVKYGIFLF
+1 
-13 ASVIALNSYNIKA
+13 
-26 DESSTTST
+26 
-34 DTNVSD
+34 
-40 TTETATHEIII
+40 
-51 GNNANALSSLK
+51 
-62 QDEKNGSTEPTITN
+62 
-76 VEISGGVDP
+76 
-85 SVTGTDF
+85 
-92 FKDVEINLEG
+92 
-102 NNLTDDNFLT
+102 
-112 EEGLHWSDKTYTE
+112 
-125 IIQGKEN
+125 
-132 GIINDPERFGASNTP
+132 
-147 STPVIAYSTNV
+147 
-158 GDSGRINYIGKTLS
+158 
-172 GIELDLL
+172 
-179 WTVLE
+179 
-184 SDKDEWASNSGYND
+184 
-198 NRPKGLGFAGEQSIL
+198 
-213 GATGNSIVILYNN
+213 
-226 ASNLALHYQIVKHGT
+226 
-241 KIEQPVVV
+241 
-249 SFISTDIDAAQGV
+249 
-262 QTNLANLV
+262 
-270 EIIPTESNLV
+270 
-280 KKDGII
+280 
-286 YDATPGV
+286 
-293 VGLNGSKDL
+293 
-302 PKGGYLGAGF
+302 
-312 ISNFDYTFYSPA
+312 
-324 PERVNDSYHYPMA
+324 MA

-388 SISIKDYRLIDVK
+388 SIRIKDYRLIDVK

-452 KEISGYRT
+452 KVISGYRT

-496 ESQSQIALV
+496 ESQSQLALV

-531 SYVPTPTFSHYGNHL
+531 SYVPTPTFSHYGNPL

-556 PIPKTIPKSQEKSQ
+556 PIPKTIPKRQEKSQ
-570 EKPSKNEKQKDPF
+570 EKPSKNEKEKDPF
-583 LVNTNMTM
+583 LVNTNMTK

-621 TIANAIARVSYE
+621 TIANAIARVSYAD
-633 KDKLQSMTNDFGES
+633 DKLQSMTNDFGEA
-647 SKFLTPR
+647 SKFLNNQVTS
-654 VFTLLSDSHKYKS
+654 LLKNSHEYKS

-679 ATSYRSGILKE
+679 ATSYRSGFLKE

-715 SLVGDLLTTID
+715 SLVGDILTTID
-726 KKDFLTD
+726 KKDLLTD

-739 KYHSEFKDMDLDQAI
+739 KHHSEFKDMDLDQAI
-754 VKYYSTDNLEEKRKD
+754 EKYYSTDNLEQKRQE
-769 YYYQALEEQSKNTTT
+769 YYSQALEEQSKNTPT

-799 SGLALIALKELKDIK
+799 SGLALIALKELKDIE
-814 AFVGRLFEDPLG
+814 AFVGRLFKDPLG
-826 TFRTDIW
+826 TFRTDLW
-833 EPLKSQTITFI
+833 EPLKSQAITFI

-853 NLTTPIRR
+853 NLTAPIRK
-861 NLVRMSN
+861 NLVRLSS
-868 NTIQTVSKIN
+868 NTIQTISKVN

-907 IIQVVNNTV
+907 IVQVVNNTV
-916 VKPIGKVVYN
+916 VKPVGKVVYN

-938 PVSGFVNRNI
+938 PVSGFVNRKV

-953 NKIVKPV
+953 NNIVKPV

-967 IVRPIYQKVVRPIA
+967 IVRPIYQKVVRPIVR
-981 KATKRYIVRPVVNTV
+981 ATKRYIVKPVVNTV
-996 KRLVVN
+996 KRFVVN

>member
-1 MKLFVKYGIFLF
+1 M
-13 ASVIALNSYNIKA
+13 
-26 DESSTTST
+26 
-34 DTNVSD
+34 
-40 TTETATHEIII
+40 
-51 GNNANALSSLK
+51 
-62 QDEKNGSTEPTITN
+62 
-76 VEISGGVDP
+76 
-85 SVTGTDF
+85 
-92 FKDVEINLEG
+92 
-102 NNLTDDNFLT
+102 
-112 EEGLHWSDKTYTE
+112 
-125 IIQGKEN
+125 
-132 GIINDPERFGASNTP
+132 
-147 STPVIAYSTNV
+147 
-158 GDSGRINYIGKTLS
+158 
-172 GIELDLL
+172 
-179 WTVLE
+179 
-184 SDKDEWASNSGYND
+184 
-198 NRPKGLGFAGEQSIL
+198 
-213 GATGNSIVILYNN
+213 
-226 ASNLALHYQIVKHGT
+226 
-241 KIEQPVVV
+241 
-249 SFISTDIDAAQGV
+249 
-262 QTNLANLV
+262 
-270 EIIPTESNLV
+270 
-280 KKDGII
+280 
-286 YDATPGV
+286 
-293 VGLNGSKDL
+293 

-324 PERVNDSYHYPMA
+324 PERVNDSYSYPMA

-388 SISIKDYRLIDVK
+388 SIRIKDYRLIDVK

-452 KEISGYRT
+452 KVISGYRT

-496 ESQSQIALV
+496 ESQSQLALV

-556 PIPKTIPKSQEKSQ
+556 PIPKTIPKSQEK
-570 EKPSKNEKQKDPF
+570 PSKNEKQKDPF
-583 LVNTNMTM
+583 LVNTNMTK

-605 DEARKKYGKD
+605 DESRKKYGKD

-621 TIANAIARVSYE
+621 TIANAIARVSYG
-633 KDKLQSMTNDFGES
+633 KDKLQSMTNDFGEA
-647 SKFLTPR
+647 SKFLNNQ
-654 VFTLLSDSHKYKS
+654 VAGLLERSHKYKS

-679 ATSYRSGILKE
+679 ATSYRSGFLKE

-739 KYHSEFKDMDLDQAI
+739 RYHSEFKDMDLDQAI
-754 VKYYSTDNLEEKRKD
+754 EKYYSTDNLEQKRQE
-769 YYYQALEEQSKNTTT
+769 YYSQALEEQSKNTPT

-799 SGLALIALKELKDIK
+799 SGLALIALKKLKDIN
-814 AFVGRLFEDPLG
+814 AFVERLFKNPLG

-833 EPLKSQTITFI
+833 EPLKSRAITFI

-868 NTIQTVSKIN
+868 KTIQTVSKIN

-894 KPVYNSIRTVAKP
+894 KPVYNSTRTVAKP
-907 IIQVVNNTV
+907 IVQFVNNTV
-916 VKPIGKVVYN
+916 VKPVGKVVYN

-996 KRLVVN
+996 KRFVVN

>member
-1 MKLFVKYGIFLF
+1 M
-13 ASVIALNSYNIKA
+13 
-26 DESSTTST
+26 
-34 DTNVSD
+34 
-40 TTETATHEIII
+40 
-51 GNNANALSSLK
+51 
-62 QDEKNGSTEPTITN
+62 
-76 VEISGGVDP
+76 
-85 SVTGTDF
+85 
-92 FKDVEINLEG
+92 
-102 NNLTDDNFLT
+102 
-112 EEGLHWSDKTYTE
+112 
-125 IIQGKEN
+125 
-132 GIINDPERFGASNTP
+132 
-147 STPVIAYSTNV
+147 
-158 GDSGRINYIGKTLS
+158 
-172 GIELDLL
+172 
-179 WTVLE
+179 
-184 SDKDEWASNSGYND
+184 
-198 NRPKGLGFAGEQSIL
+198 
-213 GATGNSIVILYNN
+213 
-226 ASNLALHYQIVKHGT
+226 
-241 KIEQPVVV
+241 
-249 SFISTDIDAAQGV
+249 
-262 QTNLANLV
+262 
-270 EIIPTESNLV
+270 
-280 KKDGII
+280 
-286 YDATPGV
+286 
-293 VGLNGSKDL
+293 
-302 PKGGYLGAGF
+302 
-312 ISNFDYTFYSPA
+312 
-324 PERVNDSYHYPMA
+324 
-337 VRYDIFGSSL
+337 
-347 QANIKSRI
+347 
-355 SRSIIVQYVDNHGK
+355 
-369 ELKKTE
+369 
-375 FYKGFD
+375 
-381 DESYKVD
+381 
-388 SISIKDYRLIDVK
+388 
-401 KFSESWGRTRIQFA
+401 
-415 YQKEFPVTLKF
+415 
-426 QDENGKVLSESVKY
+426 KY

-556 PIPKTIPKSQEKSQ
+556 PIPKTIPKRQ
-570 EKPSKNEKQKDPF
+570 EKPSKNEKDKDPF
-583 LVNTNMTM
+583 LVNTNMSI

-621 TIANAIARVSYE
+621 TIANAIARVSYAD
-633 KDKLQSMTNDFGES
+633 DKLQSMTNDFGES

-679 ATSYRSGILKE
+679 ATSYRSGFLKE

-754 VKYYSTDNLEEKRKD
+754 EKYYSTDNLEQKRQE
-769 YYYQALEEQSKNTTT
+769 YYSQALEEQSKNTPT

-799 SGLALIALKELKDIK
+799 SGIALIALKKLKNIE
-814 AFVGRLFEDPLG
+814 AFVERLFKNPLG
-826 TFRTDIW
+826 TFRTDLW
-833 EPLKSQTITFI
+833 EPLKSRAITFI

-868 NTIQTVSKIN
+868 KTIQTVSKIN

-894 KPVYNSIRTVAKP
+894 KPVYNSTRTVAKP
-907 IIQVVNNTV
+907 IVQFVNNTV
-916 VKPIGKVVYN
+916 VKPVGKVVYN

-981 KATKRYIVRPVVNTV
+981 KATKRYIARPVVNTV
-996 KRLVVN
+996 KRFVVN